1 MLVGNSVL
9 EEGQPVSEQHGL
21 YVDWKGMPTA
31 GGRNRK
37 KKGKLAIPKGLIAE
51 MKVKGKGKVTKA
63 RCSPQ
68 KNGSGIDDFSD
79 DE

>member
-1 MLVGNSVL
+1 MACTSIGR
-9 EEGQPVSEQHGL
+9 EGQPLEEECV
-21 YVDWKGMPTA
+21 KG
-31 GGRNRK
+31 R
-37 KKGKLAIPKGLIAE
+37 GKLAIPEGLIAE
-51 MKVKGKGKVTKA
+51 MKVKRKGKVTKA